1 MKETTLGEYL
11 KTKIAATGLTQLELS
26 AKLGYQS
33 GQFLSN
39 WTRDVSV
46 PPAKII
52 EPLAK
57 ELGIDK
63 SVLGTKVAEAII
75 NSFATKTKTNY
86 GV

>member
-11 KTKIAATGLTQLELS
+11 KTKIEATGRTQLELS
-26 AKLGYQS
+26 TKLGYQS

-46 PPAKII
+46 PPAKVIA
-52 EPLAK
+52 PLAK
-57 ELGIDK
+57 ELG
-63 SVLGTKVAEAII
+63 VTTEELGSKVVERIVS
-75 NSFATKTKTNY
+75 SFAAKTKNTY